1 MVAEADIK
9 KIIEQVLGEIENGKG
24 SKGAFGG
31 VNASKA
37 GANNGSIPDITQID
51 TRNLI
56 SVPNPANPTVLAEMK
71 KATPAR
77 IAVWRA
83 GPRSRIQTLLRF
95 RADHAAAMDAV
106 FGEMPEDGLLKRM
119 NLKVIQTLC
128 TDKDSFLTRPDLGRQ
143 FSNEAKAQIKEIAG
157 ANPSVLIYFT
167 DGLSTTAVETCAED
181 TYRAIAQG
189 LDQRGIKVAT
199 PFFVKYGRV
208 PSQDAVGE
216 ATGAEVVA
224 TLIGERP
231 GLVTAESMSAYISY
245 KPTVGMPEARRTVVS
260 NIHKGGTSPVE
271 AGAFIADII
280 GLMLEKR
287 ASGLDL
293 KL

>member
-1 MVAEADIK
+1 VIRSDKKMIAEADVK
-9 KIIEQVLGEIENGKG
+9 KVIEQVLLELGNAPAGP
-24 SKGAFGG
+24 AG
-31 VNASKA
+31 VTSD
-37 GANNGSIPDITQID
+37 GYLPDITEVDLRGQV
-51 TRNLI
+51 L
-56 SVPNPANPTVLAEMK
+56 VPNPANRAALEAMK

-77 IAVWRA
+77 LGVWRA
-83 GPRSRIQTLLRF
+83 GPRYKTETLLRF

-106 FGEMPEDGLLKRM
+106 FNEMPDDGLIQRM

-128 TDKDSFLTRPDLGRQ
+128 TDKDNYLTRPDLGRK
-143 FSNEAKAQIKEIAG
+143 FSDESKAEIKSIVGSG
-157 ANPSVLIYFT
+157 ASVLIYIS

-181 TYRAIAQG
+181 TYKAILQG
-189 LDQRGIKVAT
+189 LDRSGIKVAS

-208 PSQDAVGE
+208 PAQDEVGDV
-216 ATGAEVVA
+216 TGADVVV

-231 GLVTAESMSAYISY
+231 GLVTAESMSSYMAY

-260 NIHKGGTSPVE
+260 NIHKGGTPPVE
-271 AGAFIADII
+271 AGAYIADII
-280 GLMLEKR
+280 KLMLENK

>member
-1 MVAEADIK
+1 MIGEADVK
-9 KIIEQVLGEIENGKG
+9 QVIEQVLRELGNSGK
-24 SKGAFGG
+24 SST
-31 VNASKA
+31 NTASYA
-37 GANNGSIPDITQID
+37 SDGYLPDITEVDLRSRI
-51 TRNLI
+51 L
-56 SVPNPANPTVLAEMK
+56 VPNPVNRGALEAMK

-77 IAVWRA
+77 LGVWRA
-83 GPRSRIQTLLRF
+83 GPRYKTETLLRF

-106 FGEMPEDGLLKRM
+106 FNEMPEDGLLKRM

-128 TDKDSFLTRPDLGRQ
+128 TDKDNYLTRPDLGRK
-143 FSNEAKAQIKEIAG
+143 FSDESKAEIKSIAG
-157 ANPSVLIYFT
+157 SNPSVLIYIS

-181 TYRAIAQG
+181 TYKAVIQG
-189 LDQRGIKVAT
+189 LERSGIKVAA

-208 PSQDAVGE
+208 PAQDSVAEV
-216 ATGAEVVA
+216 TGAEVVV

-231 GLVTAESMSAYISY
+231 GLVTAESMSSYMAY

-260 NIHKGGTSPVE
+260 NIHKGGTPPVE
-271 AGAFIADII
+271 AGAYIADII
-280 GLMLEKR
+280 QLMLKNK

>member
-1 MVAEADIK
+1 MIAEADVK
-9 KIIEQVLGEIENGKG
+9 KVIEQVLIELGQHE
-24 SKGAFGG
+24 SGAAGG
-31 VNASKA
+31 AAPS
-37 GANNGSIPDITQID
+37 GGCLPDITEVDLRSQI
-51 TRNLI
+51 L
-56 SVPNPANPTVLAEMK
+56 VPNPVNREVLASMK

-77 IAVWRA
+77 LGVWRA
-83 GPRSRIQTLLRF
+83 GPRYKTETLLRF

-106 FGEMPEDGLLKRM
+106 FSEMPEDGLIKRM

-128 TDKDSFLTRPDLGRQ
+128 TDKDNYLTRPDLGRK
-143 FSNEAKAQIKEIAG
+143 FSDEAKAEIKNIAG
-157 ANPSVLIYFT
+157 GGPKVLIYIS

-181 TYRAIAQG
+181 AYRAIIQG
-189 LDQRGIKVAT
+189 LDRNGIEVAA

-208 PSQDAVGE
+208 PAQDAVGDV
-216 ATGAEVVA
+216 TGADVVV

-231 GLVTAESMSAYISY
+231 GLVTAESMSSYMAY

-260 NIHKGGTSPVE
+260 NIHKGGTPPVE
-271 AGAFIADII
+271 AGAYIADII
-280 GLMLEKR
+280 KLMLENR